1 MEGFRCQTVKWKM
14 EIEFDCESKGRILND
29 LMSYAIRNNDY
40 DTGTYLNLAD
50 YSSLHPLMQF
60 DLSFQTKV
68 ARDPKQL
75 IFRDELSVSATENFF
90 ANAVVL
96 FEEMIKNNEIGNQ
109 LVTLAKTI
117 QFYLYFMSILMLSYF
132 FLYYFFLSDL
142 YLIPIL
148 PDRENGATILIVFYF
163 YFKPIL
169 RQD

>member
-14 EIEFDCESKGRILND
+14 EIEYDCESKGRILND

-50 YSSLHPLMQF
+50 YSSLHALMQF

-68 ARDPKQL
+68 TRDPKQL

-96 FEEMIKNNEIGNQ
+96 FEEMIKKWWNWKWVGYPCKNNPI
-109 LVTLAKTI
+109 LFI
-117 QFYLYFMSILMLSYF
+117 FYVYFDAIISIFIL
-132 FLYYFFLSDL
+132 FFLSDL
-142 YLIPIL
+142 YLNPIL
-148 PDRENGATILIVFYF
+148 PDRENGATTLIVLLLF
-163 YFKPIL
+163 
-169 RQD
+169 

>member
-1 MEGFRCQTVKWKM
+1 M
-14 EIEFDCESKGRILND
+14 
-29 LMSYAIRNNDY
+29 
-40 DTGTYLNLAD
+40 
-50 YSSLHPLMQF
+50 
-60 DLSFQTKV
+60 
-68 ARDPKQL
+68 DPKQL

-117 QFYLYFMSILMLSYF
+117 QFYLYFMSILMLSYL

-163 YFKPIL
+163 YFKPNL